1 MYNLILK
8 RYCSGVQGA
17 EHTLRVKKRIEE
29 KRAQALLGGGQK
41 RIDAQHKKVIF
52 VQTRNRLLRCKNI

>member
-1 MYNLILK
+1 M
-8 RYCSGVQGA
+8 QGA

-41 RIDAQHKKVIF
+41 RIDAQHKKVFYFNLIH
-52 VQTRNRLLRCKNI
+52 N